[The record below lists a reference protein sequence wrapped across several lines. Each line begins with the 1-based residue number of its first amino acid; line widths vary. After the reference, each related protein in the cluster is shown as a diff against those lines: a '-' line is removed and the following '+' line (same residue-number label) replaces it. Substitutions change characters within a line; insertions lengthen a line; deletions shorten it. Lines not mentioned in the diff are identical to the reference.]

1 MAALDTLY
9 FDLKINDLTDEQIK
23 AIRSRL
29 EKELGQ
35 SVDIGK
41 YVKQSI
47 DKTDTKIKIVAD
59 TGAAEAALER
69 LQSVISNSKGTRTE
83 ISEINALTRAYVQL
97 SREKEKT
104 VSKNTSENDEEVVLK
119 N

>member
-1 MAALDTLY
+1 MALDTLY

-59 TGAAEAALER
+59 TGAAEVALER

-83 ISEINALTRAYVQL
+83 ISEINNYN
-97 SREKEKT
+97 E
-104 VSKNTSENDEEVVLK
+104 
-119 N
+119 